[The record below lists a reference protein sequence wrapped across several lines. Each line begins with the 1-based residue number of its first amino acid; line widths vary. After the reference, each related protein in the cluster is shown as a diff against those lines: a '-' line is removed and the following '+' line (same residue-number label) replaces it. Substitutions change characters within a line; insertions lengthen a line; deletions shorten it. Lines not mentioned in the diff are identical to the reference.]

1 MSKKR
6 FFDSESAVI
15 SYLKKNGFDQE
26 KDSKLLVANKTI
38 GIHTM
43 GIADYA
49 KSKYKYT
56 VVY

>member
-1 MSKKR
+1 MGTKR
-6 FFDSESAVI
+6 NFESEAAVI
-15 SYLKKNGFDQE
+15 SYLKKNGFE
-26 KDSKLLVANKTI
+26 AGKDSKLLTATKTI

-43 GIADYA
+43 GIADFA

>member
-1 MSKKR
+1 MRKKH
-6 FFDSESAVI
+6 FESEEAVI
-15 SYLKKNGFDQE
+15 SYLKKNGFDVS
-26 KDSKLLVANKTI
+26 KDSKLLTANKII

-49 KSKYKYT
+49 KSEYKYT